1 MARRCPYVCHASA
14 TIPPTICPRRRPSC
28 TMVLWNVSTSRC
40 TRRYPARDKT
50 NTVTAKTTSTSLK
63 VSFTVSTTHCS
74 SILSKPSIFYN
85 NIRVQVR
92 YQAQSDAYRRSINTD
107 SVAASPG
114 LPFTVQGESWKVRW
128 GSVGERQNAPFETA
142 PDKGEAL
149 CRVTKA
155 WHSATVRQ
163 NATQASRALA
173 PLLRPRLPPG
183 CGILPQPVP
192 LPYST
197 SLSLSP

>member
-114 LPFTVQGESWKVRW
+114 LLFTVQGESWKVRW

-142 PDKGEAL
+142 PGKGEAL
-149 CRVTKA
+149 CRGYQSVAFCHSEAKCYASVARALTVA
-155 WHSATVRQ
+155 PPSLASWLWHSATTRP
-163 NATQASRALA
+163 A
-173 PLLRPRLPPG
+173 P
-183 CGILPQPVP
+183 V
-192 LPYST
+192 
-197 SLSLSP
+197 